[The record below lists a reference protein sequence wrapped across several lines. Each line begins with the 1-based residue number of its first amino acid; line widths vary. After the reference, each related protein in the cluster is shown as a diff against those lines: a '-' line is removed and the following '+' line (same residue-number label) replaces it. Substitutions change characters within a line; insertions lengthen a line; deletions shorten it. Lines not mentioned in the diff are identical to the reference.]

1 MFHEQTVRS
10 RMDKTIE
17 SLHQRIE
24 SLQLNGE
31 VTPDMLRSVRV
42 FAYGTQ
48 CSLDHMAM
56 VASQDDNTLIV
67 EPFDQSQISII
78 GRALI
83 NCPLALRPWKD
94 RNRWIVEV
102 EMPTAEDRQKRL
114 QYVKTIAEE
123 QKVAIRQIRR
133 EFRKKWDDCDR
144 KLDQLTKEYTEKI
157 DQAVNRM
164 TTPG

>member
-83 NCPLALRPWKD
+83 NCLWHLDLGKIAIGGLLKLRCRQPKIV
-94 RNRWIVEV
+94 RNVCS
-102 EMPTAEDRQKRL
+102 TS
-114 QYVKTIAEE
+114 
-123 QKVAIRQIRR
+123 RR
-133 EFRKKWDDCDR
+133 SLRNKKWR
-144 KLDQLTKEYTEKI
+144 SGKFV
-157 DQAVNRM
+157 VNSARSGM
-164 TTPG
+164 IAIESWIN